1 MLSGTKLNTTMK
13 HVLVTGGFD
22 PLHSGHLA
30 YFKAAKKLGDKLV
43 VGLNSD
49 EWLTAKKGQPFMPF
63 AERLAIIRELECV
76 DNVLSFDDSD
86 GTACG
91 AIYKLMATTV
101 GEYVFANGG
110 DRTDFTTPE
119 YKIYGENPN
128 IEFVFGVGGED
139 KKNSSSWILENYKY
153 PKTKRSWGWYRVLD
167 EQQGYKVKELV
178 IEPGNSLSMQRHKH
192 RSENWYVLKG
202 KCVIETEW
210 ESRLESRELDAN
222 RSYTIDKNVWHKGIN
237 NTEEHCHILEVQ
249 FGDKCIEEDIERR

>member
-1 MLSGTKLNTTMK
+1 MK
-13 HVLVTGGFD
+13 YVLVTGGFD

-30 YFKAAKKLGDKLV
+30 YFKAAKKLGDKLI

-63 AERLAIIRELECV
+63 AERLSIIRELECV
-76 DNVLSFDDSD
+76 DDVISFDDSD

-91 AIYKLMATTV
+91 AIFKLMATTA

-110 DRTDFTTPE
+110 DRVDGNVPE
-119 YKIYGENPN
+119 YNTYHDK
-128 IEFVFGVGGED
+128 IEFAYGVGGTD
-139 KKNSSSWILENYKY
+139 KINSSSWILENYKY
-153 PKTKRSWGWYRVLD
+153 PKTQRNWGWYRVLD

-178 IEPGNSLSMQRHKH
+178 IEPGKSLSMQRHKH

-202 KCVIETEW
+202 ECAIETEW
-210 ESRLESRELDAN
+210 DSRTELRVLGTN

-249 FGDKCIEEDIERR
+249 FGDKCIEEDIERKSK

>member
-1 MLSGTKLNTTMK
+1 
-13 HVLVTGGFD
+13 
-22 PLHSGHLA
+22 
-30 YFKAAKKLGDKLV
+30 
-43 VGLNSD
+43 
-49 EWLTAKKGQPFMPF
+49 
-63 AERLAIIRELECV
+63 
-76 DNVLSFDDSD
+76 
-86 GTACG
+86 
-91 AIYKLMATTV
+91 
-101 GEYVFANGG
+101 
-110 DRTDFTTPE
+110 
-119 YKIYGENPN
+119 
-128 IEFVFGVGGED
+128 
-139 KKNSSSWILENYKY
+139 
-153 PKTKRSWGWYRVLD
+153 VLD